1 MSFDERTLNGMSVLV
16 AIVDGGSFA
25 AAADILNMSPP
36 GVSRAVARLETR
48 LGIRLFDRTTRSVT
62 LTDEGRRF
70 YEQVQPLLA
79 GLEDAAASA
88 AEGVKT
94 VRGRLRINI
103 DPFFSR
109 LLLGPQ
115 LGNFLERHPQLELD
129 LVTRDRLGDM
139 IGDGFDLALRFGHPK
154 PSTLVAR
161 KLFDSRIITVAA
173 PPYLKRH
180 GRPATPQDLENGHVC
195 ILFREPESGRPF
207 SWEFHRGRKK
217 IELHPTGQL
226 TLNDAG
232 TLWSTCL
239 AGYGITQMMA
249 LGSEGFLADGSMVD
263 LFPDWPD
270 ERYPLYALYPSR
282 HHVPA
287 KTRAFLDF
295 LVEIGAAETAS
306 VPAKSVAKYRRSI

>member
-1 MSFDERTLNGMSVLV
+1 MGFDERVLNGMSVLV

-25 AAADILNMSPP
+25 RAADVLNMSPP

-139 IGDGFDLALRFGHPK
+139 IGDGFDLALRFGHPR

-161 KLFDSRIITVAA
+161 KLSDSNIITVASPA
-173 PPYLKRH
+173 YLKRY
-180 GRPATPQDLENGHVC
+180 GRPATPQELEQGKHVC

-217 IELHPTGQL
+217 LEMQPRGQL

-239 AGYGITQMMA
+239 AGYGIAQMMA
-249 LGSEGFLADGSMVD
+249 LGAEKLLADGSLID

-295 LVEIGAAETAS
+295 LNSLGEPAASGKAAGRAS
-306 VPAKSVAKYRRSI
+306 R

>member
-1 MSFDERTLNGMSVLV
+1 MSFDERSLNGMSVLA
-16 AIVDGGSFA
+16 AIVDCGSFA
-25 AAADILNMSPP
+25 AAADVLNMSPP
-36 GVSRAVARLETR
+36 GVSRAIARLETR

-79 GLEDAAASA
+79 GLEDAASSA
-88 AEGVKT
+88 AEGVTK

-115 LGNFLERHPQLELD
+115 LGNFLECHPQLELD

-139 IGDGFDLALRFGHPK
+139 VGDGFDLALRFGHPR

-161 KLFDSRIITVAA
+161 KLLESRIITVAA
-173 PPYLKRH
+173 PSYLARH
-180 GRPATPQDLENGHVC
+180 GRPATPQDLEKDHVC

-217 IELHPTGQL
+217 LELHPHGQL

-232 TLWSTCL
+232 TLWSACQ
-239 AGYGITQMMA
+239 AGYGIAQMMDFGA
-249 LGSEGFLADGSMVD
+249 QDLLAAGSIVD

-295 LVEIGAAETAS
+295 LEPLVQHQA
-306 VPAKSVAKYRRSI
+306 